1 MTENAGEVWIGYSND
16 EKGLNFEMDPMIF
29 AKHIGIFGST
39 GSGKT
44 VLGKILIEEMALQ
57 KVPCIVIDPQGDIA
71 SMILRNDEEVLSEK
85 GMDLERVE
93 EFFNTTNIQVF
104 TPSSN
109 KGMPIS
115 LNPIIFPPF
124 EMDEM
129 EAVRI
134 LDNVSSTLVQLLLK
148 LVKYPP
154 TKEVQSKSVI
164 YTILLDK
171 WKKHLDVENLQHLTR
186 LISEDRELYPKFINK
201 TDKDKLVVSL
211 NNLLIGS
218 TGLLFSGESK
228 LEMSNLLASQDGR
241 VPVNIFFLKSL
252 LNENEK
258 FLFIAI
264 LIQALYAWMIQ
275 QGSTDNIKC
284 FFYMDE
290 VAPFIPAGMSNP
302 PGKEILLLLL
312 RQARKYGLAC
322 GIATQSPKDIDY
334 HGLDQLNTLF
344 VGRIISQQ
352 SQKVIKNLLSA
363 KLNPDSVEA
372 MLNVISTLTSGNF
385 VGFIPDAK
393 DGDPIRQFKTRYL
406 FSKHVTL
413 TEEDLKKYIHPSQS
427 PEEEEVEL
435 GKADTEPS
443 VQPAGPFQFPA
454 GESEE
459 QLPAIQAE
467 EMDRQVNNSPPIDV
481 DCFLFQPLPRKIV
494 EDIIKRTI
502 EFEYFEKLPGNLK
515 IQKFVEVPVFK
526 KIIFEYI
533 QKFLQ
538 NFAYSP
544 ILEEKAENGLPVML
558 CQGEPSLIAVAV
570 LATSERVTVGIFST
584 LVTEVIRPKIEKL
597 VNGLAELVK
606 KVK

>member
-1 MTENAGEVWIGYSND
+1 MIMTSEKAWIGYSND
-16 EKGLNFEMDPMIF
+16 ESGLNFELDPMIF
-29 AKHIGIFGST
+29 AKHAGIFGST

-71 SMILRNDEEVLSEK
+71 SMMLRNEDAMLSEK
-85 GMDLERVE
+85 GIDLDRVD
-93 EFFNTTNIQVF
+93 EFYNTTKIQVF

-124 EMDEM
+124 DMDEM

-148 LVKYPP
+148 LVKFPP
-154 TKEVQSKSVI
+154 AKEVRSKSVI

-171 WKKHLDVENLQHLTR
+171 WQNQLEVENLQHLAK
-186 LISEDRELYPKFINK
+186 LISDDQELYAKFINK
-201 TDKDKLVVSL
+201 ADKEKLVVSL

-218 TGLLFSGESK
+218 TGLLFSGTSK
-228 LEMSNLLASQDGR
+228 LDITSLLADPDGR

-264 LIQALYAWMIQ
+264 LMQALYAWMIQ
-275 QGSTDNIKC
+275 QGSTETIKC
-284 FFYMDE
+284 FFYIDE

-322 GIATQSPKDIDY
+322 TIATQSPKDIDY
-334 HGLDQLNTLF
+334 HGLDQINTLF

-352 SQKVIKNLLSA
+352 SQKVIKNLLAA

-406 FSKHVTL
+406 FSKHITL
-413 TEEDLKKYIHPSQS
+413 TELDLKKYIHPDQIETAEDVAPSTESDEPVILEDENDGQS
-427 PEEEEVEL
+427 PEIQLELPEVQEESR
-435 GKADTEPS
+435 P
-443 VQPAGPFQFPA
+443 
-454 GESEE
+454 
-459 QLPAIQAE
+459 
-467 EMDRQVNNSPPIDV
+467 QVDV
-481 DCFLFQPLPRKIV
+481 DCFVFQPLPRKIA
-494 EDIIKRTI
+494 EDIIKRTV
-502 EFEYFEKLPGNLK
+502 EFEYYEKLPGNLK
-515 IQKFVEVPVFK
+515 VQKFVEVPAFK

-538 NFAYSP
+538 NFAYST
-544 ILEEKAENGLPVML
+544 ILEERTENGLPVML
-558 CQGEPSLIAVAV
+558 VQGEPSLIAIAV

-584 LVTEVIRPKIEKL
+584 LVAEGTRSKIEKL

-606 KVK
+606 KIK